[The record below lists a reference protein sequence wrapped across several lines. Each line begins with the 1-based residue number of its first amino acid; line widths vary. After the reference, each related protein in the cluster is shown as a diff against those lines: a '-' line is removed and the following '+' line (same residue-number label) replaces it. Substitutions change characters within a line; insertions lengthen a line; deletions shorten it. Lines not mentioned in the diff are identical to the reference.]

1 VSPVETVKAG
11 PVEPANAT
19 TIEPVLRETLRARGA
34 IPFATFMEICLY
46 HPEHGYYTRGLG
58 GGGGRDYVT
67 SSGVHPAFGRLVA
80 RQAAEMWRLLGTPR
94 RFRFV
99 EVGPGEGRFAADFL
113 AEAARDTPFAPAL
126 EYILVEKSPAL
137 RARQERLLAAVP
149 RLAPGPCWRSLE
161 ELEADP
167 SSKTADG
174 CLFANEV
181 LDAFPVHRI
190 AGTPD
195 GPGEIHVELSGDG
208 YRETV
213 HPVSTPALAEY
224 LARHAIAPQPGQ
236 IVDVA
241 PEAARFVT
249 RLGGLLGRGWG
260 LLVDYGEAAAELFH
274 PVRSRG
280 TLRAFHRHRLSHDL
294 LAHPGEQDLT
304 AHVDFTAVRRAAADS
319 GWSVAGQVSQAHF
332 LLALG
337 ALDDYEAQDVSSRER
352 LKDLVLPDR
361 MGGAFQVIVLA
372 RGGVAFGIRGLSAP
386 WRERAS

>member
-1 VSPVETVKAG
+1 VSPIDAATAG
-11 PVEPANAT
+11 PVEAT
-19 TIEPVLRETLRARGA
+19 GTAIEPVLRETLRVRGA
-34 IPFATFMEICLY
+34 IPFATFMDLCLY

-67 SSGVHPAFGRLVA
+67 SSGVHSAFGRLVA
-80 RQAAEMWRLLGTPR
+80 RQAAEMWRLLGTPG

-99 EVGPGEGRFAADFL
+99 EFGPGEGRFAADFL
-113 AEAARDTPFAPAL
+113 AEAARDAPFDAAL
-126 EYILVEKSPAL
+126 EYTLVETSPVL
-137 RARQERLLAAVP
+137 RARQERLLAAS
-149 RLAPGPCWRSLE
+149 PGVATRPCWRSLE
-161 ELEADP
+161 DLEVDP
-167 SSKTADG
+167 SSRTAAG

-195 GPGEIHVELSGDG
+195 GPREIHVELAGDG
-208 YRETV
+208 YCETLR
-213 HPVSTPALAEY
+213 PLSAPALTDY
-224 LARHAIAPQPGQ
+224 LERHAISPQPGQ

-241 PEAARFVT
+241 PEAVRFVT

-260 LLVDYGEAAAELFH
+260 LLVDYGEAARELFH

-280 TLRAFHRHRLSHDL
+280 TLRAFRRHRLSHDL

-319 GWSVAGQVSQAHF
+319 GWTIAGQVSQAHF

-337 ALDDYEAQDVSSRER
+337 VLDDFESQDVAGRER

-361 MGGAFQVIVLA
+361 MGGAFQVLVLS
-372 RGGVAFGIRGLSAP
+372 RGGVADGIRGLSAP
-386 WRERAS
+386 WRVRAS